1 MVNSTALSVSPEIF
15 YNFSKSGTINFK
27 SSKVSRFCLCTIILD
42 LWLSPVFLR
51 RGIFFAFFVY
61 VGSLFLV
68 CFEIDFFSFVF
79 FQFTCRSFL
88 CFAFFLAKII
98 RPLFNSNRTFQRFQS
113 KQIPRFSRYYFL
125 GTGN

>member
-27 SSKVSRFCLCTIILD
+27 SSKVSRFCLCTIIVD

-68 CFEIDFFSFVF
+68 CFEIDFFLLYFSNLHVDPF
-79 FQFTCRSFL
+79 FAFRSF
-88 CFAFFLAKII
+88 
-98 RPLFNSNRTFQRFQS
+98 SQR
-113 KQIPRFSRYYFL
+113 
-125 GTGN
+125 